1 MFKTFYV
8 FCALAALALPGKLAL
23 PAPLKEYY
31 TLDDIGQERTRSL
44 YYPAAATF
52 AVIEPYGYIS
62 NGVARAAKDCM
73 PAVPSNPGPTL
84 SFEEQKKEFDRI
96 LKETPNLL
104 TSITG
109 GGLG

>member
-31 TLDDIGQERTRSL
+31 TLDDIGEERTRSL

-73 PAVPSNPGPTL
+73 PSVPRVPSKPNPPL
-84 SFEEQKKEFDRI
+84 SSEERKRV
-96 LKETPNLL
+96 LNSL
-104 TSITG
+104 G
-109 GGLG
+109 GGGMG